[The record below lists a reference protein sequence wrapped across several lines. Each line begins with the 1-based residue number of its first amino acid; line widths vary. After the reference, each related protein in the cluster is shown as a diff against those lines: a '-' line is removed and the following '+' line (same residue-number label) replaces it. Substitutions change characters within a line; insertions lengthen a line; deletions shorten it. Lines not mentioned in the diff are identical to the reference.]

1 MFAPRKENQKFSEY
15 LFQEKIMKMKVTS
28 FFLYIV
34 LVNLYLMKIEYSWIS

>member
-1 MFAPRKENQKFSEY
+1 MFVPRKENQKFSGY

-28 FFLYIV
+28 LFNIV